1 MGRRSGKLVIK
12 YIENSTNRKVT
23 YSKRKKGILKKAREL
38 NILCNAQVCL
48 IMFSKSGKNTEYVS
62 PSTTMKDFLDRYQ
75 RETNTSLWEAQYEA
89 LQEELRAQQEI
100 GRRLKK
106 EIRQRTGQDDLSEFS
121 IEELGRFEKNL
132 EESLEIVRDRKA
144 KKVES
149 CYPVPADNEGYHY
162 LDFAQKQEQEF
173 FYAVPSNN
181 EGGQQADYGSASSSI
196 RRLLTDG
203 VCCDCQSSEI
213 TFQHLPQP
221 SYTNLHKEAGGAYS
235 YNQTFA

>member
-38 NILCNAQVCL
+38 TILCNAQVCV
-48 IMFSKSGKNTEYVS
+48 IMLPKSGKNAEYVS
-62 PSTTMKDFLDRYQ
+62 PSITMKDFLDRYQ

-106 EIRQRTGQDDLSEFS
+106 EIRQRTGQEDDLSEFS
-121 IEELGRFEKNL
+121 IEELGSLEKNL

-144 KKVES
+144 HKE
-149 CYPVPADNEGYHY
+149 
-162 LDFAQKQEQEF
+162 EQEF
-173 FYAVPSNN
+173 FYAVPGNSERNQGPN
-181 EGGQQADYGSASSSI
+181 YGSVSSLMRSESI
-196 RRLLTDG
+196 DG
-203 VCCDCQSSEI
+203 RGGDFKSSEI
-213 TFQHLPQP
+213 TFLQLLQP
-221 SYTNLHKEAGGAYS
+221 SHTNLHNEAGGAYW
-235 YNQTFA
+235 YNQTIA